1 MIGHTQVARLEQH
14 PRPQDSNYVRT
25 VRLVVA
31 VVK

>member
-25 VRLVVA
+25 VQLVVT